1 MYPKIIIKTSDDH
14 TAAGSNGN
22 LYMEVCDTSNS
33 NTCCKQTFNGRFEV
47 GSENTFAFSAEFQK
61 CLESSKKLYYFLGI
75 TGTDGWKSKGLEIYF
90 DGLTK
95 EVCTLDGGKWLDG
108 DSDNP
113 EGKFQPRLPLN
124 CQK

>member
-1 MYPKIIIKTSDDH
+1 MTILLQEVMATFTWKYVTQAIVILAASKPSMADLKLAQKI
-14 TAAGSNGN
+14 
-22 LYMEVCDTSNS
+22 C
-33 NTCCKQTFNGRFEV
+33 
-47 GSENTFAFSAEFQK
+47 TFAFSAEFQK

-75 TGTDGWKSKGLEIYF
+75 TGTDGWKSNGLEIYF

-113 EGKFQPRLPLN
+113 EGKLQPRLPLN

>member
-47 GSENTFAFSAEFQK
+47 GSENTFAFSTEFQK

-75 TGTDGWKSKGLEIYF
+75 TGTDGWKSNGLEIYF

-95 EVCTLDGGKWLDG
+95 EVCTLDGGK
-108 DSDNP
+108 
-113 EGKFQPRLPLN
+113 FQPRLPLN